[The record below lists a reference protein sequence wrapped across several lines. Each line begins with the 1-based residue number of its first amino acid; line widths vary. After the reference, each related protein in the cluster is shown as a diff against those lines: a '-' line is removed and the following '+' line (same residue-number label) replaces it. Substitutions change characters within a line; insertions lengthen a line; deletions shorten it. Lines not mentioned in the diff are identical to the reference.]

1 MPVALGTVVK
11 APLLFL
17 LVCQLLIN
25 ALTGKVLLQGELTCP
40 LTGVTGVRSLQS
52 ACTAIEWPEI
62 LSQIQR
68 KEGLYAPCCNHGIFF
83 SPPLVS
89 SP

>member
-1 MPVALGTVVK
+1 MVLHRPFEPT
-11 APLLFL
+11 
-17 LVCQLLIN
+17 

-62 LSQIQR
+62 FSQIQR
-68 KEGLYAPCCNHGIFF
+68 KEGLYAPCCNHGNFF
-83 SPPLVS
+83 RPPLVS